1 MTMKPVPDKAEV
13 ALDCPDKAYVGS
25 FGRGARY
32 ETKADA
38 AGVTLKLERRD
49 DQKRLVEL
57 HLHYGLFADVL
68 RDCAAAIRT
77 THPVDELH
85 RTDVAEACLK
95 LVAALAEEALP
106 RDAGERVRYW
116 VVGGEY
122 TDRDFT
128 VLAAGA
134 SEERHGP
141 FDSYEAAFKD
151 WKGRAMWTIDRHNV
165 RFTILPEIMG

>member
-13 ALDCPDKAYVGS
+13 ALDFPDKAYVGS

-32 ETKADA
+32 ESKADE

-49 DQKRLVEL
+49 DQKRTVEL
-57 HLHYGLFADVL
+57 HLHYGLFADML
-68 RDCAAAIRT
+68 RDCAAVVAKS
-77 THPVDELH
+77 HPIDDVH
-85 RTDVAEACLK
+85 RSDLAEACLK
-95 LVAALAEEALP
+95 LAAALSSTP
-106 RDAGERVRYW
+106 AGGDERVRYW

-134 SEERHGP
+134 TEERHGP
-141 FDSYEAAFKD
+141 FDSYEAAFKE

-165 RFTILPEIMG
+165 RFTILPEIMK